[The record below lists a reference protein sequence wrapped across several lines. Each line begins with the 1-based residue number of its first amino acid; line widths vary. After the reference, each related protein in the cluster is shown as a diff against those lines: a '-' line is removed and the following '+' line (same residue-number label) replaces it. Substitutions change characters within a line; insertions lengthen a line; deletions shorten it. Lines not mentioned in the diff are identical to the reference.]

1 MPQGSATTASTKLL
15 REEEE
20 QMVEFSRN
28 RIITSRVPHELLN
41 RLDTVAEDEACTR
54 GHMIRQI
61 IADS

>member
-1 MPQGSATTASTKLL
+1 MPQGSATTASTKRL

-41 RLDTVAEDEACTR
+41 RLDTAEDEACTR